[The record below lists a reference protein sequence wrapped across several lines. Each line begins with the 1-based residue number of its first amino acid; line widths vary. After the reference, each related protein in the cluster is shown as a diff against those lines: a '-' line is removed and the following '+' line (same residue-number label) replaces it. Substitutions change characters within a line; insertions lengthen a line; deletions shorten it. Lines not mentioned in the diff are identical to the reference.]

1 MGGADMISCRKS
13 KDGFEEIVITGER
26 SHLETKALQSLLGKI
41 CGRGKVQ
48 GVIGQSNVRIVVV
61 NDGTTG
67 SDHQAIEER

>member
-1 MGGADMISCRKS
+1 MISCRKS
-13 KDGFEEIVITGER
+13 HDGFEEIVITGEQ
-26 SHLETKALQSLLGKI
+26 SHLEANALQSLLGKI

-67 SDHQAIEER
+67 SDHQSIEER